1 MSVNNSSPA
10 LKNFNKLKFGKLLSF
25 DFMFTLINVQNW
37 SDVLLG
43 FWVINDVFIE
53 IDLAESSSD
62 QIVDETFSLDLNF
75 FQDFLIVNDA
85 LNDLELFPLDQ
96 NLAISQE
103 QLSFSYFIVNIFLK
117 IQKYGQ
123 HVSAEFQWN
132 IIGFNSDD
140 VSLHG
145 TSEISIKQDFEN
157 FIIFLVGQNVVV
169 RLFFTVKNIENI
181 QTSSDLVD
189 LVDLHG

>member
-1 MSVNNSSPA
+1 
-10 LKNFNKLKFGKLLSF
+10 
-25 DFMFTLINVQNW
+25 MFTLINVQNW

-85 LNDLELFPLDQ
+85 LYDLELFPLDQ

-103 QLSFSYFIVNIFLK
+103 
-117 IQKYGQ
+117 
-123 HVSAEFQWN
+123 
-132 IIGFNSDD
+132 
-140 VSLHG
+140 
-145 TSEISIKQDFEN
+145 
-157 FIIFLVGQNVVV
+157 
-169 RLFFTVKNIENI
+169 
-181 QTSSDLVD
+181 
-189 LVDLHG
+189 

>member
-1 MSVNNSSPA
+1 
-10 LKNFNKLKFGKLLSF
+10 
-25 DFMFTLINVQNW
+25 
-37 SDVLLG
+37 VLLG

-103 QLSFSYFIVNIFLK
+103 
-117 IQKYGQ
+117 
-123 HVSAEFQWN
+123 
-132 IIGFNSDD
+132 
-140 VSLHG
+140 
-145 TSEISIKQDFEN
+145 
-157 FIIFLVGQNVVV
+157 
-169 RLFFTVKNIENI
+169 
-181 QTSSDLVD
+181 
-189 LVDLHG
+189 

>member
-103 QLSFSYFIVNIFLK
+103 
-117 IQKYGQ
+117 
-123 HVSAEFQWN
+123 
-132 IIGFNSDD
+132 
-140 VSLHG
+140 
-145 TSEISIKQDFEN
+145 
-157 FIIFLVGQNVVV
+157 
-169 RLFFTVKNIENI
+169 
-181 QTSSDLVD
+181 
-189 LVDLHG
+189 